1 VATSTLLHFPAKRLP
16 LRVLIAD
23 DNRSMRTAIH
33 RVLDDLPNVKVCA
46 VATDGPEAVE
56 MALTFKP
63 DLLIVD
69 LVMPGLSGVEVI
81 GVLKR
86 KLPKAKFIL
95 FTMYEDKVGKFLT
108 LSAGADVVIEKSK
121 GLSGLTKKIE
131 AVIAEIPSA

>member
-1 VATSTLLHFPAKRLP
+1 
-16 LRVLIAD
+16 
-23 DNRSMRTAIH
+23 MRTAIR
-33 RVLDDLPNVKVCA
+33 RVLDDLSNIEVCA
-46 VATDGPEAVE
+46 VATNGREAVD
-56 MALTFKP
+56 MALTHKP

-69 LVMPGLSGVEVI
+69 LVMPELSGVEVI

-121 GLSGLTKKIE
+121 GLSGLTEKIE
-131 AVIAEIPSA
+131 AVIAEIS

>member
-1 VATSTLLHFPAKRLP
+1 MVGVATSTLLHFPAKRLP

-23 DNRSMRTAIH
+23 DNRTMRTAIH
-33 RVLDDLPNVKVCA
+33 RVLDDLPNIEVCA

-56 MALTFKP
+56 MALTIKP

-81 GVLKR
+81 GVLKK
-86 KLPKAKFIL
+86 KLPTAKFIL

-108 LSAGADVVIEKSK
+108 ASAG
-121 GLSGLTKKIE
+121 
-131 AVIAEIPSA
+131 